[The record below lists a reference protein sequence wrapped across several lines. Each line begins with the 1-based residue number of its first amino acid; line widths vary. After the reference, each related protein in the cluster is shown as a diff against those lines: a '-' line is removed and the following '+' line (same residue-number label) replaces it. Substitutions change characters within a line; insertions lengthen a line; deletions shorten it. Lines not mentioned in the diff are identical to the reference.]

1 MSYYIQTTLLCF
13 VYNVYIKVFNLLFI
27 GYIIFYSFLFCFLGN
42 IKNYI
47 IFSPCKQQ
55 SRMI

>member
-1 MSYYIQTTLLCF
+1 MSYYIQTALLYF
-13 VYNVYIKVFNLLFI
+13 VYNIYIKVFNLLFI
-27 GYIIFYSFLFCFLGN
+27 GYIIFSPFLFCFLGN

-47 IFSPCKQQ
+47 IFSSCKQQ

>member
-1 MSYYIQTTLLCF
+1 MSYYIQTTLLYF
-13 VYNVYIKVFNLLFI
+13 VYNIYIKFFNLLFI
-27 GYIIFYSFLFCFLGN
+27 GYIIFSSFLFYFLGN

-47 IFSPCKQQ
+47 IFSSCKQQ